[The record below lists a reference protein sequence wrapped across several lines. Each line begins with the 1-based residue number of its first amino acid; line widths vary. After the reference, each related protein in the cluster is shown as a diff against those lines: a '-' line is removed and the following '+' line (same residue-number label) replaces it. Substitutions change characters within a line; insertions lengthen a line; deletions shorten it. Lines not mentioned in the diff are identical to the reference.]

1 MSLMQ
6 SIIEDFKELV
16 SFDSVSFHE
25 RKTADWLTERLKKL
39 GFTVEEDHAGAI
51 YGGNAG
57 NIYAYLDGE
66 ADGEPMVF
74 CAHMDVVEPGC
85 GKKAIVEEDG
95 TIYVHGRNFN
105 SYSVIRCNGENQ
117 STEYIDANTLKL
129 SGMVPKAGDTITV
142 AQIGEDKV
150 TLGICEAYVY

>member
-1 MSLMQ
+1 MN
-6 SIIEDFKELV
+6 D
-16 SFDSVSFHE
+16 D
-25 RKTADWLTERLKKL
+25 
-39 GFTVEEDHAGAI
+39 
-51 YGGNAG
+51 
-57 NIYAYLDGE
+57 AYLDQLELLQYDMLYGE
-66 ADGEPMVF
+66 REVYGGKNPYIASDLQMGPDGRQVSISG
-74 CAHMDVVEPGC
+74 VS
-85 GKKAIVEEDG
+85 VEEDG